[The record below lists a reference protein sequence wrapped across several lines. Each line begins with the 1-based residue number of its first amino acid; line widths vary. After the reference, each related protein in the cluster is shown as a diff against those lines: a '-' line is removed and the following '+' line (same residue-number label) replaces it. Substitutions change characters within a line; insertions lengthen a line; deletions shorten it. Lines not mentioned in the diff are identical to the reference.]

1 MATRRTWGG
10 ERDGAG
16 RPSSFRDPVDRF
28 IRFEHTDVKAADALA
43 RKRGVTFA
51 EITRLALR
59 RYVVRERRRQR

>member
-28 IRFEHTDVKAADALA
+28 IRFERAGVKAADALA

-51 EITRLALR
+51 EIARLALH
-59 RYVVRERRRQR
+59 RYVERERRRAR